1 MKPTTIYFRLLS
13 MAVALNFAL
22 LARAEQLRVAVA
34 KPEIVASGQFTNDGA
49 GLAALWQSLLTLEL
63 SKRDLFAV
71 VEREDLPK
79 LIQEWELRLS
89 GRGATNLQSPWLGAD
104 WIIIGRLALTN
115 GEWRLALKVLEAA
128 QGGIEKEFPATTMQ
142 LVHGCLAFVQ
152 ASGAV
157 WWRSCNHFALSSVA
171 GFRADSAGGSSPNS
185 AM

>member
-22 LARAEQLRVAVA
+22 LARAKQLRVAVA

-79 LIQEWELRLS
+79 LIQES
-89 GRGATNLQSPWLGAD
+89 GWLID
-104 WIIIGRLALTN
+104 
-115 GEWRLALKVLEAA
+115 
-128 QGGIEKEFPATTMQ
+128 
-142 LVHGCLAFVQ
+142 
-152 ASGAV
+152 
-157 WWRSCNHFALSSVA
+157 SSDPK
-171 GFRADSAGGSSPNS
+171 G
-185 AM
+185 